1 MKLPVQENKFLPPG
15 LTINCMGP
23 GLMYQ
28 CWFANGRIPFLIGSL
43 DRERAVGTT
52 PCLKRDEKGSESHDI
67 VGRCTISSS
76 LAGWNA

>member
-1 MKLPVQENKFLPPG
+1 
-15 LTINCMGP
+15 
-23 GLMYQ
+23 MYQ
-28 CWFANGRIPFLIGSL
+28 CCFANGRIPFLIGSL

-76 LAGWNA
+76 LAGMLKDWRGAGNASSVPASNASPRSGRGI